1 MEVRLGSLR
10 ERRCLGGGASVPAAP
25 GRGPL
30 RLCLRLR
37 RLLMVVSVCC
47 RLLRVLVSEAPP
59 LLPVLV
65 GPRLESCPEQRLLRG
80 GSRLRALQRAIH
92 DAGFGG
98 GGSSSCSAG
107 SRRGLRRSGGEA
119 VSPRKRA
126 AVTLLLLLLL
136 LLYLQ
141 LVLLPM

>member
-1 MEVRLGSLR
+1 
-10 ERRCLGGGASVPAAP
+10 
-25 GRGPL
+25 
-30 RLCLRLR
+30 
-37 RLLMVVSVCC
+37 MVVSVCC

-92 DAGFGG
+92 DAGVGG
-98 GGSSSCSAG
+98 GGSSSSSCSAG

-141 LVLLPM
+141 LVLLPMYLLLLVLLTLLLLQPRKRGLEAG